1 MVLVKAVRNAL
12 CQLGRS
18 NTIVCVCVCFRC
30 ECPPGYVGEHCE
42 LDYNDCEDNKCHNGA
57 QCIDAL
63 NGYTCVCP
71 EGYR

>member
-1 MVLVKAVRNAL
+1 MSMRNLWDIQIQTRVR
-12 CQLGRS
+12 
-18 NTIVCVCVCFRC
+18 FRC